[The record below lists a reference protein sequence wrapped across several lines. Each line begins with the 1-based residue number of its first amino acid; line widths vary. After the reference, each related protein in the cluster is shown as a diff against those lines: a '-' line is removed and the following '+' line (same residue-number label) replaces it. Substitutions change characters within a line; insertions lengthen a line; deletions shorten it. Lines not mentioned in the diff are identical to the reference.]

1 MKTIQKNP
9 DFNCNFRRFKNQTP
23 KPEWRAFCTF
33 YLLSLLC
40 WEGPSFPLL
49 PLVGALA
56 QGRAGPCSAWVLAP
70 LLHWLG
76 FSTTRITEVIVSENV
91 SGDFFFLSI
100 SSFVYEKMPSLRT
113 KISQNWWK
121 VSLVLCPPHS
131 KSLTSFK
138 YVTLTIQSGLF
149 SQKIVYV
156 CLDRYSLTLVSLQ
169 LFCLWADVMYY
180 YWKIVRFIKHQ
191 KSCVEWLFSGLKS
204 FH

>member
-1 MKTIQKNP
+1 MKSVLHFLSALSALLGRT
-9 DFNCNFRRFKNQTP
+9 
-23 KPEWRAFCTF
+23 E
-33 YLLSLLC
+33 LSLAAVSGSPSTGQGRTLLC
-40 WEGPSFPLL
+40 VGPRSTSA
-49 PLVGALA
+49 LVGIFYHKNYRSHCL
-56 QGRAGPCSAWVLAP
+56 RERLRW
-70 LLHWLG
+70 
-76 FSTTRITEVIVSENV
+76 
-91 SGDFFFLSI
+91 FFFLSI